1 MASLVDEV
9 VVAAGT
15 GGALLHVCTAP
26 TSSVASTLVDSAS
39 VPILILSRMVV
50 GCWGG
55 GRSRH
60 RRGTWCT
67 PRGVGT
73 GRMRM
78 LSPAAPDRLRWVGS
92 VYSDSVEPTLVLRII
107 GTTSAGMSGH
117 VENLIRR
124 GGGGPSGT
132 CACVIQRC
140 N

>member
-55 GRSRH
+55 GVAATDVVH
-60 RRGTWCT
+60 GVPPWCW
-67 PRGVGT
+67 
-73 GRMRM
+73 
-78 LSPAAPDRLRWVGS
+78 DRTDAYAV
-92 VYSDSVEPTLVLRII
+92 
-107 GTTSAGMSGH
+107 TSSA
-117 VENLIRR
+117 
-124 GGGGPSGT
+124 
-132 CACVIQRC
+132 
-140 N
+140 